1 MGSARHFAILAQYNA
16 VFNRQLNRVL
26 ARHFSELP
34 RDILVQINHIFVM
47 DRLWMDRLCRST
59 DAKRLSIAMDAAPFH
74 DTDDWWPER
83 AALDR
88 EIGQFVN
95 RTGAFGDEIAFATRA
110 DNVAVRCR
118 IDDALTHLFN
128 HQSLHRGE
136 IVNILW
142 RHGVDFGNT
151 DILPLV
157 VSPWE
162 TVRQAG

>member
-1 MGSARHFAILAQYNA
+1 MSSARHFAILAQYNA

-26 ARHFSELP
+26 ARRFDELP
-34 RDILVQINHIFVM
+34 GDILIQINHIFVM

-59 DAKRLSIAMDAAPFH
+59 DAARLGIAMDALPFR
-74 DTDDWWPER
+74 DADDWWPER
-83 AALDR
+83 AVLDGK
-88 EIGQFVN
+88 IGQFVI
-95 RTGAFGDEIAFATRA
+95 AASVFDEEIVFATRA

-136 IVNILW
+136 IIHVLG
-142 RHGVDFGNT
+142 RYSVDFGNA